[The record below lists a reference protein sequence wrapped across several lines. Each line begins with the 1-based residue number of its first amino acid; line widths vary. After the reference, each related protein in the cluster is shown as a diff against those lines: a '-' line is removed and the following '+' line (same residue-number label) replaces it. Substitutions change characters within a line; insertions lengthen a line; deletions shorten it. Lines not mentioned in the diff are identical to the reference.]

1 MSTPG
6 IITDETG
13 TQRTI
18 GYVLDVS
25 GGDGCAR
32 CRLTLDARHTNRHG
46 AFHGGLAAVML
57 DNAMGAAGSL
67 TVDDSGL
74 HPMVTIS
81 MTTNFIASA
90 QVGDTLTATGR
101 VVGGGRSV
109 KFIEGELRRDDGTLI
124 ATGSGAFKV
133 MKKAQG

>member
-1 MSTPG
+1 
-6 IITDETG
+6 
-13 TQRTI
+13 
-18 GYVLDVS
+18 
-25 GGDGCAR
+25 
-32 CRLTLDARHTNRHG
+32 
-46 AFHGGLAAVML
+46 
-57 DNAMGAAGSL
+57 MGAAGSL

-133 MKKAQG
+133 MKKTQG